1 MMQQIEL
8 MSVSEV
14 RGTVAMVVRED
25 PVPDDVAQAARESLR
40 ATLQEA
46 IRFGLPQADVLK
58 AVLRPA
64 FEKKRG
70 CDCPACKYRRTEA
83 ARETP
88 AVASGTW

>member
-8 MSVSEV
+8 MSFSEV
-14 RGTVAMVVRED
+14 RGTIARVVRED
-25 PVPDDVAQAARESLR
+25 SVPDDVAQAAQESLR
-40 ATLQEA
+40 ATLREA
-46 IRFGLPQADVLK
+46 ARFGLTQADVLK

-70 CDCPACKYRRTEA
+70 CDCPACKCRRAEA